1 MSHHRRSPRPIAGAL
16 ETVRTSWQP
25 PSPLGRAQT
34 AWDEI
39 GRVWAE
45 AVGAHGPY
53 IVERTSVVSL
63 KAGVLT
69 VSCSESVVADTL
81 QLESERVL
89 ERLNSQLEGD
99 PVTRLKCITQGR
111 SGAVMCYSSVHQA
124 LTPRLARRHRVSGAS
139 QRQSEDR

>member
-1 MSHHRRSPRPIAGAL
+1 MTLRRRSPRPIAGAL
-16 ETVRTSWQP
+16 ENMRGSWQP

-45 AVGAHGPY
+45 VIGAHGPY

-69 VSCSESVVADTL
+69 VSCSEAVVADTL

-89 ERLNSQLEGD
+89 ASLNDQLEGD
-99 PVTRLKCITQGR
+99 RITRLKCVTGSR
-111 SGAVMCYSSVHQA
+111 
-124 LTPRLARRHRVSGAS
+124 
-139 QRQSEDR
+139 

>member
-1 MSHHRRSPRPIAGAL
+1 MSPRRRSPRPIAGAL
-16 ETVRTSWQP
+16 GAMRGGWQP
-25 PSPLGRAQT
+25 ASPLGRAQS

-45 AVGAHGPY
+45 VVGAHGPY

-89 ERLNSQLEGD
+89 QSLNSQLEGD
-99 PVTRLKCITQGR
+99 PITRLKCVTGSR
-111 SGAVMCYSSVHQA
+111 
-124 LTPRLARRHRVSGAS
+124 
-139 QRQSEDR
+139 

>member
-1 MSHHRRSPRPIAGAL
+1 MSPHRRSPRPISGAL
-16 ETVRTSWQP
+16 EKVRGGWQP

-45 AVGAHGPY
+45 VVGAHGPY

-63 KAGVLT
+63 RAGVLT

-89 ERLNSQLEGD
+89 ERLNGQLEGD
-99 PVTRLKCITQGR
+99 PITRLKCVTGSR
-111 SGAVMCYSSVHQA
+111 
-124 LTPRLARRHRVSGAS
+124 
-139 QRQSEDR
+139 